1 MKIQKII
8 GPIIVVFLL
17 AFLTFLVLQ
26 QAFPKVQPRLNGTS
40 QVATEKYKETIRY
53 TALGDSLTEG
63 VGDDTKRGGFVPIVA
78 NDLQEEFQLTSVEVE
93 NYGVAGERSDQ
104 IYKRLKKETE
114 IQNNMAESDI
124 ITLTVG
130 GNDLMKVIQNN
141 IFGLSMK
148 TFEKPLKKYQTQLTE
163 LLTELR
169 NLNPHAPI
177 YVVGVYNPFY
187 VNFPEITDMQT
198 IVDNWN
204 EGTKEIV
211 EENENVYFIP
221 INELIASGLGEP
233 AITVQ
238 TEDSSRE
245 TGNDLNIVKNNVLY
259 DKDKFHP
266 NNIGYQ
272 LMAKAVKDELISTKN
287 EWLLK
292 ESE

>member
-1 MKIQKII
+1 
-8 GPIIVVFLL
+8 
-17 AFLTFLVLQ
+17 LVLQ
-26 QAFPKVQPRLNGTS
+26 QAFPKAQPRLNGTR

-78 NDLQEEFQLTSVEVE
+78 NDLQEEFQLISVEVE

-238 TEDSSRE
+238 TEDSSIE

>member
-1 MKIQKII
+1 
-8 GPIIVVFLL
+8 VVFLL

-26 QAFPKVQPRLNGTS
+26 KAFPKAQPRLNGTR

-78 NDLQEEFQLTSVEVE
+78 NDLQEEFQLISVEVE

-238 TEDSSRE
+238 TEDSSIE

>member
-1 MKIQKII
+1 
-8 GPIIVVFLL
+8 VVFLL

-26 QAFPKVQPRLNGTS
+26 QAFPKAQPRLNGTR

-78 NDLQEEFQLTSVEVE
+78 NDLQEEFQLISVEVE

-238 TEDSSRE
+238 TEDSSIE

>member
-1 MKIQKII
+1 VKIQKII

-26 QAFPKVQPRLNGTS
+26 QAFPKAQPRLNGTR

-78 NDLQEEFQLTSVEVE
+78 NDLQEEFQLISVEVE

-238 TEDSSRE
+238 TEDSSIE

>member
-1 MKIQKII
+1 MKIQKIL
-8 GPIIVVFLL
+8 GPIISVFLL

-40 QVATEKYKETIRY
+40 QVVTEKYKETIRY

-169 NLNPHAPI
+169 SLNPHAPI

-233 AITVQ
+233 ATTVQ
-238 TEDSSRE
+238 TEDSSIE

-272 LMAKAVKDELISTKN
+272 LIAKAVKDELISTKN